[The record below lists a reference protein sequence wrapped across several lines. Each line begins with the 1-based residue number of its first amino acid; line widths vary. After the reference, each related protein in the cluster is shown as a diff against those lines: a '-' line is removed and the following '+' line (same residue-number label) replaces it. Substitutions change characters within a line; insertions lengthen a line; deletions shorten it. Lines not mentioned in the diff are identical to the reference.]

1 MDRRETL
8 RNFIVSDVLG
18 GMAGVE
24 LGYDDDLLLS
34 GLINSLGVMRLVA
47 YTQTQFGIDI
57 PMEDVVIENFQ
68 TIEAIDAYLKTRD

>member
-8 RNFIVSDVLG
+8 KNFIVSDVLG
-18 GMAGVE
+18 GMTGIQ

-47 YTQTQFGIDI
+47 FTQTQFGIEV

-68 TIEAIDAYLKTRD
+68 TIEAIATYLKTRD